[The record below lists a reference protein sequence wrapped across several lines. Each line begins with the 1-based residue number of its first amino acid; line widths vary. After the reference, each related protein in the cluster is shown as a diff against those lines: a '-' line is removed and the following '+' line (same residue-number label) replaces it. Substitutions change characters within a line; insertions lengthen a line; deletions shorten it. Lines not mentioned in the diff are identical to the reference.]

1 MNLQFRMDNCNTI
14 RDAAIP
20 PFKCGP
26 NSIPQG
32 ITETLA
38 IAASSALRLF
48 YRSPTGDWESE
59 SPAQAGQNIMSLD
72 WLSTTTIA
80 IGERNG
86 TISTY
91 DTRSGR
97 LEKRLTHPFP
107 IVKLRRADD
116 ESRIVCA
123 GMQDTLFLYDLRASR
138 TEKKFS
144 RDEPGHY
151 NDRFFNSQYPGPQ
164 NYKKRK
170 TMKNTTAGNW

>member
-1 MNLQFRMDNCNTI
+1 MDNCNTV

-20 PFKCGP
+20 PFKCAL
-26 NSIPQG
+26 NSIPQAD
-32 ITETLA
+32 TERLA
-38 IAASSALRLF
+38 IAASSTLRLF
-48 YRSPTGDWESE
+48 YRSSEAGDWELKTA
-59 SPAQAGQNIMSLD
+59 AQARQNIMSLD

-97 LEKRLTHPFP
+97 LEKRLTHPYP
-107 IVKLRRADD
+107 IVKLKRADD
-116 ESRIVCA
+116 ESRIICA
-123 GMQDTLFLYDLRASR
+123 GMQDTLFLYDLRASK

-170 TMKNTTAGNW
+170 TMKNTTAGDW